1 LRAEA
6 AAGGEREGLMS
17 GARQARDM
25 RIRLILIAVA
35 IPALLLGL
43 GFIVNLPQVT
53 AGWPFPVTR
62 LTHLFL
68 AAVSFAFAAPVL
80 WAAWTWD
87 FAGVAG
93 VGLTVAVSY
102 ALFSLIIVTLIGP
115 NQGIWLNLVL
125 AIAVALIGFGG
136 FVFGANREPKDRRV
150 TPMWVRALFGVFA
163 ALLILSGG
171 AMMLRV
177 ANILPWA
184 VDPESAQLVGAL
196 FVGNSAIFLWAI
208 ARPVWTHATAAW
220 LAFIVY
226 DIFLVLPLV
235 THLSDVLPEHTL
247 GLWLYLGVLVV
258 SFVGGVYA
266 LFIDPK
272 TRIMGAPAPP
282 PPSKR
287 AARRAEKGR

>member
-1 LRAEA
+1 
-6 AAGGEREGLMS
+6 MS
-17 GARQARDM
+17 GAQQARDM
-25 RIRLILIAVA
+25 RIRLILIVIV
-35 IPALLLGL
+35 IPAVLLGL
-43 GFIVNLPQVT
+43 GFILNLPPVT
-53 AGWPFPVTR
+53 GGWPFPVSR

-68 AAVSFAFAAPVL
+68 AAVSFAFAAPML
-80 WAAWTWD
+80 YAIWRWD
-87 FAGVAG
+87 FAAVAG

-102 ALFSLIIVTLIGP
+102 ALFSVMILTMIGP

-125 AIAVALIGFGG
+125 AIAVALAGFGG
-136 FVFGANREPKDRRV
+136 FLFGANRVPKDQRV

-177 ANILPWA
+177 SNILPWA
-184 VDPESAQLVGAL
+184 VDPESAQLIGAL
-196 FVGNSAIFLWAI
+196 FVGNAAIFLWAM
-208 ARPVWTHATAAW
+208 ARPVWTHAIATW

-235 THLSDVLPEHTL
+235 MHLSDVLPEHTL
-247 GLWLYLGVLVV
+247 GLWLYIGVLVV
-258 SFVGGVYA
+258 SFVGGIYA

-272 TRIMGAPAPP
+272 TRIVGQQEAAYS
-282 PPSKR
+282 SKR